1 MAQAAST
8 LRTYEYSA
16 LLLKWLDDNLTDTW
30 STKDHKSPWH
40 LKNEFAL
47 SQTLVSV
54 AQLAADHDVL
64 LEIIELAKIRDKVN
78 NVLERMTDGLTDSY
92 APLLPSI
99 LWSATALDIDIEP
112 AFRKKASAITLDN
125 YNKLSYASK
134 VLLGQTITSGNIDC
148 EDSSALKAIKRDA
161 ALMQY
166 RYEQIELRDNSRHY
180 KEVYG
185 VDIALEI

>member
-64 LEIIELAKIRDKVN
+64 QEIIELA
-78 NVLERMTDGLTDSY
+78 
-92 APLLPSI
+92 
-99 LWSATALDIDIEP
+99 
-112 AFRKKASAITLDN
+112 
-125 YNKLSYASK
+125 
-134 VLLGQTITSGNIDC
+134 
-148 EDSSALKAIKRDA
+148 
-161 ALMQY
+161 
-166 RYEQIELRDNSRHY
+166 
-180 KEVYG
+180 
-185 VDIALEI
+185 

>member
-54 AQLAADHDVL
+54 AQLAADHEVL
-64 LEIIELAKIRDKVN
+64 QEIIELAKIRDKVN
-78 NVLERMTDGLTDSY
+78 NIMERMTDGLTDSY

-99 LWSATALDIDIEP
+99 LWSATALDIDIDP
-112 AFRKKASAITLDN
+112 GFRKKASSITLDN
-125 YNKLSYASK
+125 YSKLSYASK
-134 VLLGQTITSGNIDC
+134 VLLGQTITSGNIDW
-148 EDSSALKAIKRDA
+148 EDSSALEAIKRDTS
-161 ALMQY
+161 LMQY
-166 RYEQIELRDNSRHY
+166 RYE
-180 KEVYG
+180 
-185 VDIALEI
+185 